1 MDGPEVVVTSNGES
15 DFGVGTIIEIMSEVE
30 EVQIGGISHH
40 IGLIDRDQEFLGLN
54 DDLSLIVDVD
64 SRRCRE
70 VDSFND
76 LIATASRNVDIELI
90 GVRPAVDGVLDV
102 LYFQVKVLEGGR
114 GLSEQV
120 GGHEVLHS
128 FALD

>member
-1 MDGPEVVVTSNGES
+1 MDGPEVVVTTDGES

-30 EVQIGGISHH
+30 EVLIGGISHH

-54 DDLSLIVDVD
+54 EDLSLIVDV
-64 SRRCRE
+64 SGRGSRE
-70 VDSFND
+70 VNSFND

-90 GVRPAVDGVLDV
+90 GVRTAVDGVLYV

-114 GLSEQV
+114 
-120 GGHEVLHS
+120 
-128 FALD
+128 